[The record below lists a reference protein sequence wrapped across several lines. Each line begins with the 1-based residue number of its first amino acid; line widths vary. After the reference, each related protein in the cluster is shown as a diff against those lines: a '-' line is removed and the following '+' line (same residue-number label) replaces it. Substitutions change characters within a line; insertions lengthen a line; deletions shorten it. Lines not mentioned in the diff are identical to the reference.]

1 MSLEVLTP
9 DLGEVPVFPV
19 TPLDVYDWK
28 DGVLIRTPNWLGDII
43 LTLPAM
49 MVLRKI
55 LPEKCGIFVACP
67 KVFEPLFQALPG
79 LADRIVGLRDAHR
92 FPSLFE
98 FNCIRGLYAGAGIL
112 FNNSFRDALWMR
124 AALVPRLYGAAARNR
139 SWLLTRAFEFPKRR
153 DRVLNRPH
161 HAAKYLAMAAA
172 LGAPPWDGTLPE
184 FRIPYSPECA
194 SDEVRRAV
202 ESEHLL
208 AVAPGAAYGAAKRWD
223 TASFREVCR
232 WWIAE
237 RGGVVAVLSAKGEA
251 ELASAAV
258 QGLPAESVIDLAGKT
273 TLTELMRI
281 LRNAEM
287 CVANDS
293 GNMHLSAALGGKG
306 VAPFG
311 PTDPAATA
319 PISPAWRLLFNKRE
333 CAPCFRRVC
342 PDGSRKCLSC
352 ISADDVI
359 AQIRLLLHA

>member
-28 DGVLIRTPNWLGDII
+28 DGVLIRTPNWLGDIV

-49 MVLRKI
+49 MALRKI

-237 RGGVVAVLSAKGEA
+237 RSRRRSRGF
-251 ELASAAV
+251 
-258 QGLPAESVIDLAGKT
+258 P
-273 TLTELMRI
+273 
-281 LRNAEM
+281 RN
-287 CVANDS
+287 
-293 GNMHLSAALGGKG
+293 
-306 VAPFG
+306 P
-311 PTDPAATA
+311 
-319 PISPAWRLLFNKRE
+319 
-333 CAPCFRRVC
+333 
-342 PDGSRKCLSC
+342 
-352 ISADDVI
+352 
-359 AQIRLLLHA
+359 

>member
-28 DGVLIRTPNWLGDII
+28 DGVLIRTPNWLGDIV

-49 MVLRKI
+49 MALRKI

-172 LGAPPWDGTLPE
+172 LGAPC
-184 FRIPYSPECA
+184 CA
-194 SDEVRRAV
+194 LSTRRRTP
-202 ESEHLL
+202 S
-208 AVAPGAAYGAAKRWD
+208 
-223 TASFREVCR
+223 
-232 WWIAE
+232 I
-237 RGGVVAVLSAKGEA
+237 
-251 ELASAAV
+251 
-258 QGLPAESVIDLAGKT
+258 
-273 TLTELMRI
+273 
-281 LRNAEM
+281 
-287 CVANDS
+287 
-293 GNMHLSAALGGKG
+293 
-306 VAPFG
+306 
-311 PTDPAATA
+311 
-319 PISPAWRLLFNKRE
+319 
-333 CAPCFRRVC
+333 
-342 PDGSRKCLSC
+342 
-352 ISADDVI
+352 
-359 AQIRLLLHA
+359 